1 MAFGLGDLQLAPR
14 DFWAMTPREL
24 AAAAHVHRSRTPE
37 PPTRARLKD
46 LMQRYPDGNAA
57 SNGAANGPT

>member
-24 AAAAHVHRSRTPE
+24 AAAAHVHRSRIPE
-37 PPTRARLKD
+37 PPTRAGLKD
-46 LMQRYPDGNAA
+46 LMQRYPDGKAEPDRA
-57 SNGAANGPT
+57 TAGPT